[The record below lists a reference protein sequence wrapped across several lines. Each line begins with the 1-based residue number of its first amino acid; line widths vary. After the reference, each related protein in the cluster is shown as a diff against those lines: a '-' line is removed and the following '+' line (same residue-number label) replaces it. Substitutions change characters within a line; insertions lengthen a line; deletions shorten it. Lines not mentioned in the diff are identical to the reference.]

1 MADTAVP
8 EAERGDGWALTRT
21 GSGLTSVVVA
31 LHGWDDA
38 TGVAREVDSNAFG
51 PHSATPYLRCSAQA
65 PGATRLFVT
74 LVALTRDAVHP
85 QALRE
90 AVSCAV
96 TEEGRALIMF
106 PDGET
111 VSV

>member
-1 MADTAVP
+1 M
-8 EAERGDGWALTRT
+8 
-21 GSGLTSVVVA
+21 
-31 LHGWDDA
+31 
-38 TGVAREVDSNAFG
+38 
-51 PHSATPYLRCSAQA
+51 
-65 PGATRLFVT
+65 T
-74 LVALTRDAVHP
+74 LVALTRDSVHP

-90 AVSCAV
+90 AVTCAV

>member
-1 MADTAVP
+1 
-8 EAERGDGWALTRT
+8 
-21 GSGLTSVVVA
+21 VVVA
-31 LHGWDDA
+31 LHGWDEA
-38 TGVAREVDSNAFG
+38 TGVAREVDANAFG
-51 PHSATPYLRCSAQA
+51 PHSATPYLRRAAES
-65 PGATRLFVT
+65 PGASRLFVT